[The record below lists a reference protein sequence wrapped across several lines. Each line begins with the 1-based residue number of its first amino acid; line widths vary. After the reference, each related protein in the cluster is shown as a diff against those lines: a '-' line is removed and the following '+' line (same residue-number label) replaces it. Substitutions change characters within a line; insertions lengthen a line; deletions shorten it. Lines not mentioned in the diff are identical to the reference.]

1 MTSTT
6 IISVLVGYLLIL
18 LGIGFW
24 GSKESGDLKGY
35 YVAGKRLPAWV
46 IAFSSNATG
55 ESAWLLLGLTG
66 MGYAIGVHAFWVIFG
81 EVLGVASAWVW
92 VARPFKEYT
101 DRFDSITVPDY
112 LTDRF
117 RDTSHVFRWISA
129 LIILSMVMAY
139 TAAQL
144 TGSGKAFDSFL
155 GTGYTEG
162 VWIGLGIV
170 LFYTTVG
177 GFKAVAYSDFL
188 QGVLMLGCLLTLPF
202 VGIAAAGGWSE
213 MIAGLEAADPAL
225 LRPMGQYGIG
235 PAGIASA
242 VGFVAIGF
250 AFLGSPQLLTRFMAA
265 RDQKQII
272 EGGFWAV
279 LCVIGFDVGAVL
291 GGMSGRT
298 LFPGLADP
306 ETILPEMSAALFP
319 EFFTG
324 VFLVVVLAAI
334 MSTVDSLLLLA
345 SSVVVRDILQKAMGI
360 EASERTLSNLARA
373 VTVVIGAVGLLVALT
388 EPRAIFYFVLFAWSG
403 IACAF
408 TPVVICSLFWKRTT
422 KPGAVAGMIGGFV
435 VTVVW
440 TIWFKERFFD
450 LYEMVPGF
458 IVGFA
463 CTIVVSLMTD
473 VDRDTAAELDS
484 VREAVGPVF

>member
-225 LRPMGQYGIG
+225 LRPMGQYGVG

-319 EFFTG
+319 AFFTG

-345 SSVVVRDILQKAMGI
+345 SSAVVRDILQKAMGI

>member
-18 LGIGFW
+18 LGIGVW

-225 LRPMGQYGIG
+225 LRPMGQYGVG

-242 VGFVAIGF
+242 FGFVAIGF

>member
-66 MGYAIGVHAFWVIFG
+66 MGYAIGVHAFWVILG

-319 EFFTG
+319 AFFTG

-345 SSVVVRDILQKAMGI
+345 SSAVVRDILQKAMGI